1 MKKQKILN
9 LLKKSINLANETSA
23 LSDYEYEICK
33 EYLEE
38 LAEQIYI
45 ENTVMCWNCEKV
57 LDIKGGEVEVICPY
71 CGERIM
77 L

>member
-1 MKKQKILN
+1 MKEQTILN

-23 LSDYEYEICK
+23 LNDYEYKICEK
-33 EYLEE
+33 YLEK
-38 LAEQIYI
+38 LAEQKYI
-45 ENTVMCWNCEKV
+45 ENTVMCWNCEK
-57 LDIKGGEVEVICPY
+57 IFYKNGGEVEVICPF